1 MSASAATYSVSTD
14 PARLDVA
21 MIHDYLSNRSYWAPG
36 ISRELVERSIRHSLC
51 FGAYA
56 PDGRQVAFARII
68 SDRATFAYLC
78 DVFVLENYQGQGLG
92 KLLMQHIVDH
102 PELQGL
108 RRWMLATRDA
118 HSLYAQFGFAPLANP
133 PRFMENAK
141 LDPYRQ
147 TPA

>member
-1 MSASAATYSVSTD
+1 MSPEQFTLSTD

-21 MIHDYLSNRSYWAPG
+21 LIHDFLSNHSYWAPG

-51 FGAYA
+51 FGLYA
-56 PDGRQVAFARII
+56 PDGRQAAFARII

-78 DVFVLENYQGQGLG
+78 DVFVLEEFRGRGLG
-92 KLLMQHIVDH
+92 KLLMQHISAH

-118 HSLYAQFGFAPLANP
+118 HSLYAQFGFTPLANP

-141 LDPYRQ
+141 LDPYR
-147 TPA
+147 PAQ